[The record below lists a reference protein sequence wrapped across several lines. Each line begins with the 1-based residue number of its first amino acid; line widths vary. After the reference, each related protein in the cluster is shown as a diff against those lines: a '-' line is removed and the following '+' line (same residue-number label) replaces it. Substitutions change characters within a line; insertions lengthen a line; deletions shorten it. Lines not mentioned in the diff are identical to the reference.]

1 MASEE
6 KIDYDKKSEPGQK
19 GYEDWMNFN
28 VASRLPRST
37 STPCNDRSYVARH
50 SVC

>member
-6 KIDYDKKSEPGQK
+6 KIDSDKESEPGPK

-28 VASRLPRST
+28 VASRLFLREAHLL
-37 STPCNDRSYVARH
+37 YVTTGAM
-50 SVC
+50 